1 MNQGR
6 GTRETK
12 TAIIFGTYS
21 PFEFSCTKIWIVE
34 ERRSCENV
42 RSTSSSALVLMPRPK
57 EFDPEEVL
65 DRATRQFL
73 STGYEGT
80 SVQDLVEATG
90 LSRSSLYES
99 FGCKHDLYLA
109 ALDRYRER
117 EVTRIADQ
125 LAGDGSPLTRLRMVL
140 EQTAAA
146 CEEGEGCFLVDATV
160 ERARQSEDTERCA
173 AAGLRGMEEAF
184 ADAVRRAQQAGEVPE
199 SVAPT
204 SAGRFLA
211 NAYRGLHVTA
221 KLQPDRSALFDVI
234 NTTLAA
240 LQAGPDPAA

>member
-1 MNQGR
+1 
-6 GTRETK
+6 
-12 TAIIFGTYS
+12 
-21 PFEFSCTKIWIVE
+21 
-34 ERRSCENV
+34 
-42 RSTSSSALVLMPRPK
+42 MPRSK
-57 EFDPEEVL
+57 EFDPEDVL

-90 LSRSSLYES
+90 LSRSSLYET
-99 FGCKHDLYLA
+99 FGGKHELYLA

-117 EVTRIADQ
+117 EVARIADQ
-125 LAGDGSPLTRLRMVL
+125 LEGEGSPLTRLRMVL

-160 ERARQSEDTERCA
+160 ERARHSEDTERCA

-184 ADAVRRAQQAGEVPE
+184 ADVVHRAQQAGEVAA

-221 KLQPDRSALFDVI
+221 KLQPNRAALDDI
-234 NTTLAA
+234 IDTTLVA
-240 LQAGPDPAA
+240 LQSGPDPVP

>member
-1 MNQGR
+1 
-6 GTRETK
+6 
-12 TAIIFGTYS
+12 
-21 PFEFSCTKIWIVE
+21 
-34 ERRSCENV
+34 
-42 RSTSSSALVLMPRPK
+42 MPRPK

-99 FGCKHDLYLA
+99 FGCKHELYLA

-117 EVTRIADQ
+117 EVARIADQ
-125 LAGDGSPLTRLRMVL
+125 LTGEGSPLTRLRMVL
-140 EQTAAA
+140 EHTAAA

-160 ERARQSEDTERCA
+160 ERARHSEDTERCA

-184 ADAVRRAQQAGEVPE
+184 AGAVQRAQEEDEVPA
-199 SVAPT
+199 SVAPA

-221 KLQPDRSALFDVI
+221 KLQPNRAALDDI
-234 NTTLAA
+234 IDTTLVA
-240 LQAGPDPAA
+240 LQSGPDPVP

>member
-1 MNQGR
+1 
-6 GTRETK
+6 
-12 TAIIFGTYS
+12 
-21 PFEFSCTKIWIVE
+21 
-34 ERRSCENV
+34 
-42 RSTSSSALVLMPRPK
+42 MPRPK
-57 EFDPEEVL
+57 EFDPDKVL

-73 STGYEGT
+73 ATGYEGT

-117 EVTRIADQ
+117 EVARIADQ
-125 LAGDGSPLTRLRMVL
+125 LEGEGSPLTRLRMVL

-146 CEEGEGCFLVDATV
+146 CEEGKGCFLVDATV
-160 ERARQSEDTERCA
+160 ERARHSEDTERCA

-184 ADAVRRAQQAGEVPE
+184 ASAVRRAQQTGEVPD
-199 SVAPT
+199 SVVPT

-221 KLQPDRSALFDVI
+221 KLQPDRAALDDI
-234 NTTLAA
+234 IDTTLAA
-240 LQAGPDPAA
+240 LRADLQPTQ

>member
-1 MNQGR
+1 
-6 GTRETK
+6 
-12 TAIIFGTYS
+12 
-21 PFEFSCTKIWIVE
+21 
-34 ERRSCENV
+34 
-42 RSTSSSALVLMPRPK
+42 MPRPK
-57 EFDPEEVL
+57 EFDPETVL

-73 STGYEGT
+73 ATGYEAT

-99 FGCKHDLYLA
+99 FGCKHELYLA

-117 EVTRIADQ
+117 EVARIADQ
-125 LAGDGSPLTRLRMVL
+125 LKGEGSPLTRLRMVL

-160 ERARQSEDTERCA
+160 ERARHSEDTERCA

-184 ADAVRRAQQAGEVPE
+184 AGAVRRAQQSDEVPE
-199 SVAPT
+199 AVAPI

-221 KLQPDRSALFDVI
+221 KLQPDRSVLNDI
-234 NTTLAA
+234 IDTTLAA